1 MMPETVRYLAS
12 GQRLMVA
19 ALFRFEFLSRTM
31 RFWDGVRELTAGGQ
45 VWEGSS
51 DVISVSGMG
60 HSRNMSA
67 QQVTFTLSG
76 ATGELIQFAAGN
88 QQEVTNRPCAVFL
101 QFLAED
107 RSTLDNPF
115 AVWSGNMDTMGFSVG
130 GDSQQIQLTA
140 ETLFVSRIR
149 APYAYQTDRDQQAR
163 WPGDTGFQFMPLLR
177 NKTVP
182 WLRG

>member
-12 GQRLMVA
+12 GQRIMVA

-31 RFWDGVRELTAGGQ
+31 RFWDGVRELNAGGQ

-60 HSRNMSA
+60 HSRNMAA
-67 QQVTFTLSG
+67 QQVSFTLTG
-76 ATGELIQFAAGN
+76 ASTDLIQFAAGN
-88 QQEVTNRPCAVFL
+88 QQEVSNRPCTVFL
-101 QFLAED
+101 QFLTENQ
-107 RSTLDNPF
+107 STLDDPI

-130 GDSQQIQLTA
+130 LDNQQIQLTA
-140 ETLFVSRIR
+140 ETLFVTRVR
-149 APYAYQTDRDQQAR
+149 APYAYQTDADQQAR
-163 WPGDTGFQFMPLLR
+163 WPGDTGFQFMPTLR